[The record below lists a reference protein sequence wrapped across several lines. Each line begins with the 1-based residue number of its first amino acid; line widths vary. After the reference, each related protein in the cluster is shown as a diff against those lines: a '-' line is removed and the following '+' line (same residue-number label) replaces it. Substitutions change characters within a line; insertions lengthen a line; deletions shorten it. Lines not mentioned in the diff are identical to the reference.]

1 MIMKRQKLRFW
12 NYHIR
17 EKGGIVALGLIFLLG
32 AAAGSAM
39 LKLCSE
45 DTILLLEKLIN
56 LPAEESFSQRFW
68 SGFLTEGI
76 QLLFLFVCGFC
87 AIGQPVVLFLILY
100 RGLGLGITGGFLA
113 QQGREAFIYYALIL
127 MPQSL
132 LFLTLQLIASKE
144 ALAFGVGL
152 FRQLQGG
159 RNTSQTPRVY
169 ILRFLILLLMTALAA
184 GFTAIFAL
192 LLSRWIT

>member
-45 DTILLLEKLIN
+45 DTILLLEKLIK
-56 LPAEESFSQRFW
+56 LPAKESFSQRFW

-87 AIGQPVVLFLILY
+87 AIGQPVVLFLLLY

-113 QQGREAFIYYALIL
+113 QQGREAFFYYALIL
-127 MPQSL
+127 LPQSL

-144 ALAFGVGL
+144 AIAFGVGL

-159 RNTSQTPRVY
+159 RNIAQTPRIY
-169 ILRFLILLLMTALAA
+169 ILRY
-184 GFTAIFAL
+184 AL
-192 LLSRWIT
+192 LLIFMALATFAATLLAFLISEWMF